1 MKDYTYYNDVLQNEA
16 KPTLFLELEAFRAN
30 LKAVANSAR
39 SEECR
44 VGKECR
50 SRWSPYH

>member
-1 MKDYTYYNDVLQNEA
+1 MRTANYTDL
-16 KPTLFLELEAFRAN
+16 RAN
-30 LKAVANSAR
+30 LKGYIDSVIDDCETVIVNRGKR
-39 SEECR
+39 SEERR